1 MTTGTVYLVG
11 AGPGNPELLT
21 VKAARLIGE
30 ADLVAYDDLID
41 PGALALAK
49 AAATLLP
56 VGYRGASGSTAPAP
70 IHPEILAAA
79 RRGQMVVRL
88 KCGDP
93 MVFGRGGDEAL
104 ILRHH
109 GVPYEIVPGVTA
121 ALGAAAY
128 AGIPLTHRHVTS
140 GFHVVTAHTAKT
152 AGRPA
157 SSAGK
162 PTIVL
167 YMARHHLAVYCQD
180 LIRSGHPADLPAA
193 FVVSATTPAQR
204 VLVATLGNLAA
215 KVARDEGDG
224 PGLAIIGET
233 VAMRQD
239 IAWFNESRQLA
250 GHRVLVARARPGAS
264 RLAERLRALGADV
277 VEAPQVQALPLS
289 SYDELDEE
297 VRHLVRHDALAF
309 GCAEGVAAF
318 LARLDTLGIDSREL
332 PLLPVIAVGELA
344 ARRLAAIGWRPEL
357 SLPGSC
363 EEAVAS
369 HAAAFHGRRVLLIA
383 ASGGRPNLVRALE
396 AAGATVKV
404 AAAYRYMR
412 RFVRV
417 VAPPPELIILPS
429 SSAAQ
434 AVLAADLGFDARRV
448 PMVAIGPLTEK
459 AAREAGAA
467 TVHRAAHDGLDEVI
481 TLTAQLLS
489 GASAALEGR
498 MSRAD
503 AGGTSRL
510 FTAERAP

>member
-1 MTTGTVYLVG
+1 MKTGTVYLVG

-21 VKAARLIGE
+21 VKAARLIGV

-49 AAATLLP
+49 ADATLLP
-56 VGYRGASGSTAPAP
+56 VGYRGVGGSTAPAP
-70 IHPEILAAA
+70 IHPQILAAA
-79 RRGQMVVRL
+79 RQGQMVVRL

-104 ILRHH
+104 ILRDH

-140 GFHVVTAHTAKT
+140 GFHVVTAHTAKA
-152 AGRPA
+152 AGRPGA
-157 SSAGK
+157 SAGK
-162 PTIVL
+162 QTIVL
-167 YMARHHLAVYCQD
+167 YMARHHLASYCQD
-180 LIRSGHPADLPAA
+180 LIRGGHPADLPAA

-204 VLVATLGNLAA
+204 VLVGTLVDLAD
-215 KVARDEGDG
+215 KVAQDEGDG

-233 VAMRQD
+233 VAMRRD
-239 IAWFNESRQLA
+239 IAWFNESRPLA

-277 VEAPQVQALPLS
+277 VETPLVQALPLP

-297 VRHLVRHDALAF
+297 IRHLARHDALVFA
-309 GCAEGVAAF
+309 CAEGVAAF
-318 LARLDTLGIDSREL
+318 LARLDALGVDSREL
-332 PLLPVIAVGELA
+332 PFMPVIAVGEKA
-344 ARRLAAIGWRPEL
+344 AQRLAAIGWRPEL

-363 EEAVAS
+363 EEAVAA
-369 HAAAFHGRRVLLIA
+369 HAAALHRRHVLLIA
-383 ASGGRPNLVRALE
+383 ASGGRRNLVRALQG
-396 AAGATVKV
+396 AGARVKV
-404 AAAYRYMR
+404 AAAYRHEH

-459 AAREAGAA
+459 AARATGAVA
-467 TVHRAAHDGLDEVI
+467 VHRAAHDGLDEVI
-481 TLTAQLLS
+481 TLTTELLS
-489 GASAALEGR
+489 GAPAAPR
-498 MSRAD
+498 RRVSRAD
-503 AGGTSRL
+503 SGGTSPL
-510 FTAERAP
+510 LIAARAP

>member
-1 MTTGTVYLVG
+1 MRTGTVYLVG
-11 AGPGNPELLT
+11 AGPGNSELLT

-41 PGALALAK
+41 PGTLALAK
-49 AAATLLP
+49 ADATLLA
-56 VGYRGASGSTAPAP
+56 VGYRGVNGSAAPAP
-70 IHPEILAAA
+70 IHPQILAAA
-79 RRGQMVVRL
+79 RQGQTVVRL

-104 ILRHH
+104 ILRDH

-152 AGRPA
+152 AGRPEA
-157 SSAGK
+157 SAGK
-162 PTIVL
+162 QTIVL
-167 YMARHHLAVYCQD
+167 YMARHHLASYCQD
-180 LIRSGHPADLPAA
+180 LIRAGHPADLPAA

-204 VLVATLGNLAA
+204 VLVGTLVDLAD
-215 KVARDEGDG
+215 KVAADESDG

-233 VAMRQD
+233 VAMRGD
-239 IAWFNESRQLA
+239 IAWFDESRQLA

-277 VEAPQVQALPLS
+277 VETPLVHALPLA

-297 VRHLVRHDALAF
+297 VRHLARHDALAF
-309 GCAEGVAAF
+309 ACAEGVAAF
-318 LARLDTLGIDSREL
+318 LARLDALGIDSREL
-332 PLLPVIAVGELA
+332 PLLPVIAVGEAA
-344 ARRLAAIGWRPEL
+344 ARRLTATGWRPEL

-363 EEAVAS
+363 EEAVAA
-369 HAAAFHGRRVLLIA
+369 HAAAFDGRRVLLIA
-383 ASGGRPNLVRALE
+383 ASGGRPNLVDALLV
-396 AAGATVKV
+396 AGAKVTV
-404 AAAYRYMR
+404 AAAYRHVH
-412 RFVRV
+412 RFVRI

-434 AVLAADLGFDARRV
+434 PVLSADLGFDACRV

-459 AAREAGAA
+459 AARAAGAV
-467 TVHRAAHDGLDEVI
+467 TVHRAAHDDLDEVI
-481 TLTAQLLS
+481 TLATRLLS
-489 GASAALEGR
+489 GAPAVPPRRAG
-498 MSRAD
+498 RAD
-503 AGGTSRL
+503 VDGTSPL
-510 FTAERAP
+510 FIAGRSP